1 MSWIN
6 RLSNFLRSRKLEREL
21 DAEIEFHLRER
32 SRDNVAGGMS
42 EHEARRDAARR
53 FGNRTLL
60 QEETRATNRIRFVD
74 VAWQDLRYAFR
85 GFRRNPGFTLTAA
98 VSLALGVGANAALF
112 SVVNT
117 LLLKALPYR
126 DADRLV
132 YVSESWPHEPAVPG
146 PPSPDFANW
155 RTNSKLAE
163 GIAAYGGGAD
173 ALNLIGW
180 GEPERIQGTMTTSG
194 LLDLIG
200 ARMALGRDFTKDE
213 DRAGGPPAV
222 ILGYRLWQRKFGG
235 SPGVLGKLVQLGGI
249 GRTVV
254 GVLPSGFAFPDNN
267 FRGELLVPIALPG
280 DSTWHDERSF
290 RLMRVIARVKPG
302 VSPVALRNEFAG
314 IVGATASQEP
324 PQMVTMRKDMEVR
337 VTPLRDWLTG
347 GVRRMVLVLEAVV
360 AMLLLIACLNVA
372 GLQVARAAFRRK
384 EMALRAAIG
393 AGRGRLIRQLL
404 TESLLLGVLG
414 GVLGLALGYLSLG
427 PLRAFLPVN
436 LHLADAVRMDAPVLW
451 FTLCIAI
458 FTGIL
463 SGVAPAFAAS
473 RPELQ
478 EAIKQGRT
486 HPTWQR
492 LQGALVIAEIAI
504 ATVLLV
510 GCGLF
515 VRTFVRL
522 ASANPGFLPEGVLT
536 LRISLPEAKYADP
549 PHWSRFFAQLLDRA
563 QAIPG
568 VESAAIGGGLPLV
581 GTRSRSGTWFEGRP
595 DPPLGGRPSIPAM
608 EASPAYFHAMG
619 IPILH
624 GRAFSESDDGSA
636 PVAIVNQ
643 AFAERF
649 FPGENAVG
657 KRIQV
662 ASRTV
667 WREIVGIAGNVQQE
681 GRGPLDPFLVY
692 EPLSQFS
699 ESESLLILKS
709 SGISPEQLV
718 TSATAVVRQIDP
730 DQPVF
735 DIATMEERLG
745 VSRVAQRANMTLMS
759 VFAALAVS
767 LAAIG
772 IFAVTAYFVSQRTHE
787 LGIRFALGATR
798 SVVLKMIL
806 GRGMRLTA
814 AGLILGIVGALAATR
829 AIRSLLEGIQ
839 PNDPVA
845 FSAAAL
851 LFGMV
856 AAVACLIPAVRAS
869 HVDPMVALRHD

>member
-1 MSWIN
+1 MSWTN
-6 RLSNFLRSRKLEREL
+6 RLSNFLRPRKLEREL
-21 DAEIEFHLRER
+21 DAEIEFHLRAR
-32 SRDNVAGGMS
+32 IRDNVAGGMS
-42 EHEARRDAARR
+42 EPEARRDAARR
-53 FGNRTLL
+53 FGNRTSL
-60 QEETRATNRIRFVD
+60 QEETREVNRVRFLE
-74 VAWQDLRYAFR
+74 VAWQDLRYALR
-85 GFRRNPGFTLTAA
+85 GFRHSPGFTLTAA
-98 VSLALGVGANAALF
+98 VSLALGIGANAALF
-112 SVVNT
+112 SVVDT
-117 LLLKALPYR
+117 LLLRALPYR
-126 DADRLV
+126 DADHLV
-132 YVSESWPHEPAVPG
+132 YVSEYWPHEPAVPG

-200 ARMALGRDFTKDE
+200 ARMALGRDFTEDE
-213 DRAGGPPAV
+213 DRAAGPPVV
-222 ILGYRLWQRKFGG
+222 ILSYRLWQRKFGG
-235 SPGVLGKLVQLGGI
+235 AQGVLGKLVQLGGI

-267 FRGELLVPIALPG
+267 FRGELLVPMALPG
-280 DSTWHDERSF
+280 DSTWRDERSF

-302 VSPVALRNEFAG
+302 VSPAALKTEFTG
-314 IVGATASQEP
+314 IVSATASLEP

-347 GVRRMVLVLEAVV
+347 GVRQMVLVLQAVV

-372 GLQVARAAFRRK
+372 SLQVARAAFRRK
-384 EMALRAAIG
+384 EMALRAAVG

-404 TESLLLGVLG
+404 TESLLLGVIGG
-414 GVLGLALGYLSLG
+414 GVGLALGYLSLG
-427 PLRAFLPVN
+427 PLRAFLPEK
-436 LHLADAVRMDAPVLW
+436 LHLADGVRMDGSVLW

-463 SGVAPAFAAS
+463 AGIAPALAAS

-478 EAIKQGRT
+478 EAIKQGRAN
-486 HPTWQR
+486 PARQR

-515 VRTFVRL
+515 VRTFVHL
-522 ASANPGFLPEGVLT
+522 ASVDPGFRPEGVLT
-536 LRISLPEAKYADP
+536 LRVSLPEAKYADA
-549 PHWSRFFAQLLDRA
+549 PHWSAFFSQLLGRA

-568 VESAAIGGGLPLV
+568 VESAAIGGGLPLI

-595 DPPLGGRPSIPAM
+595 DPPLGGRPSIPTM
-608 EASPAYFHAMG
+608 EASTAYFQSLG
-619 IPILH
+619 IPILR
-624 GRAFSESDDGSA
+624 GRAFNESDDGGA

-649 FPGENAVG
+649 FPGESTVG

-662 ASRTV
+662 GSRTI

-681 GRGPLDPFLVY
+681 GHGPLDPFLVY

-699 ESESLLILKS
+699 ESEALLILKTS
-709 SGISPEQLV
+709 RISPEQLV
-718 TSATAVVRQIDP
+718 SSATAAVHQIDP
-730 DQPVF
+730 NQPVF
-735 DIATMEERLG
+735 DVATMEERLG
-745 VSRVAQRANMTLMS
+745 VSLSAQRANMTLMS
-759 VFAALAVS
+759 VFAALALI

-798 SVVLKMIL
+798 SIVLKMIL
-806 GRGMRLTA
+806 GRGMRLAA
-814 AGLILGIVGALAATR
+814 AGLILGITGALAATR
-829 AIRSLLEGIQ
+829 AIRSLLEGVQ

-845 FSAAAL
+845 FSAAAV

-856 AAVACLIPAVRAS
+856 ATAACLIPAVRAS
-869 HVDPMVALRHD
+869 RVDTMVTLRED

>member
-6 RLSNFLRSRKLEREL
+6 RLSNFLRPRKLESEL
-21 DAEIEFHLRER
+21 DAELEFHLQAR
-32 SRDNVAGGMS
+32 SRDNMAGGMP
-42 EHEARRDAARR
+42 EAEARRDAVRR

-60 QEETRATNRIRFVD
+60 REETRETNRIQFLD
-74 VAWQDLRYAFR
+74 AAAQDLRYALR
-85 GFRRNPGFTLTAA
+85 GFRRNPGFTVAA
-98 VSLALGVGANAALF
+98 VVSLALGIGANAALF
-112 SVVNT
+112 SVADT

-132 YVSESWPHEPAVPG
+132 YVSEYWPHEPAVPG

-155 RTNSKLAE
+155 RMNSKLAE
-163 GIAAYGGGAD
+163 GLAAYGGGAD
-173 ALNLIGW
+173 GLNLIDD
-180 GEPERIQGTMTTSG
+180 GEPERIQGTMITSG
-194 LLDLIG
+194 LLELIG
-200 ARMALGRDFTKDE
+200 TRMALGRDFTKDE
-213 DRAGGPPAV
+213 DRSGAPRAV

-235 SPGVLGKLVQLGGI
+235 SPSVIGRVIQLGGV
-249 GRTVV
+249 GCTVV

-267 FRGELLVPIALPG
+267 FLGELLVPMALPG
-280 DSTWHDERSF
+280 DSTWRDERSF

-302 VSPVALRNEFAG
+302 VSPAALKTELAG

-324 PQMVTMRKDMEVR
+324 PQMATMRKDMEVR
-337 VTPLRDWLTG
+337 ITPLRDWLTG

-372 GLQVARAAFRRK
+372 GLQVARTAFRRK
-384 EMALRAAIG
+384 EMALRAAVG

-414 GVLGLALGYLSLG
+414 GGLGLALGYLSLA
-427 PLRAFLPVN
+427 PLRAFLPEN
-436 LHLADAVRMDAPVLW
+436 LHLADGVRMDGSVLW
-451 FTLCIAI
+451 FTLGTAI
-458 FTGIL
+458 FTGVLAGI
-463 SGVAPAFAAS
+463 APALAAS
-473 RPELQ
+473 RLELQ

-486 HPTWQR
+486 HPARQR

-515 VRTFVRL
+515 VRTFIRL
-522 ASANPGFLPEGVLT
+522 ASVDPGFHPEGVLT
-536 LRISLPEAKYADP
+536 MRVSLTGAKYADP
-549 PHWSRFFAQLLDRA
+549 ARWPIFFSQLLSRA

-568 VESAAIGGGLPLV
+568 VESAAIAGGAPLV

-595 DPPLGGRPSIPAM
+595 DPPLGGRPSIPTM
-608 EASPAYFHAMG
+608 EASPAYFHTMG
-619 IPILH
+619 IPILR
-624 GRAFSESDDGSA
+624 GRAFRETDDGGA

-667 WREIVGIAGNVQQE
+667 WREIVGIAGDVQQT
-681 GRGPLDPFLVY
+681 GRGPFDPFLVY
-692 EPLSQFS
+692 EPASQFP

-709 SGISPEQLV
+709 SGISPERLIG
-718 TSATAVVRQIDP
+718 SATAAAHQIDLYL
-730 DQPVF
+730 PVF
-735 DIATMEERLG
+735 DVATMEERLG
-745 VSRVAQRANMTLMS
+745 VSLSAQRANMTLMS
-759 VFAALAVS
+759 VFAALALI
-767 LAAIG
+767 LAAVG

-798 SVVLKMIL
+798 AMVLAMIV
-806 GRGMRLTA
+806 GRGMRLAA
-814 AGLILGIVGALAATR
+814 AGLILGIAGALAGTR
-829 AIRSLLEGIQ
+829 AIDSLLEGVQ

-845 FSAAAL
+845 FSWAAVLFGAVAAA
-851 LFGMV
+851 
-856 AAVACLIPAVRAS
+856 ACLIPALRAS
-869 HVDPMVALRHD
+869 RVDPMAALRHD